1 MYVGPLNDFFYK
13 PKNWIFQQPK
23 FNQKEENTFINMNGK
38 LFKIN
43 DLTGEMTLCN
53 SIKKQINFPKEEK
66 SKKLKLANSI
76 NINNNLKK
84 YKSNKENYK
93 NSSLN
98 EVFPNSI
105 SDRKTKVN
113 EYISKSPNNLII
125 KKDQNYNTI
134 TSEND
139 SSINKKYLRTN
150 YNNKYINITPQLH
163 NKNSSSNFR
172 SIDQTIFSN
181 INSLPKNSNIIK
193 FSNQYNLYNNEKS
206 RTTKTFPYFS
216 KTNKKYF
223 KPPIA
228 FGHYNFKSLS
238 FENKKKNKYKPK
250 YKNYLYLMYR
260 QHKNNITG
268 EGKANEKIYDKK
280 KSDNI
285 IFKTFR
291 DQIFKEKIINGL
303 KRKYQFYED
312 KNDGKLKIPLI
323 THQNYDFYRGYSFSD
338 NKRMPIHHK
347 LFFKYIK
354 KDKLKEKEELE
365 KDMQMRNNEE

>member
-23 FNQKEENTFINMNGK
+23 FNQEEENTFINMNGK

-66 SKKLKLANSI
+66 SKKLQLANSI

-84 YKSNKENYK
+84 NKSNKENYK

-139 SSINKKYLRTN
+139 SSINKKYLSTN

-238 FENKKKNKYKPK
+238 FM
-250 YKNYLYLMYR
+250 LLFSLM
-260 QHKNNITG
+260 KSLV
-268 EGKANEKIYDKK
+268 NE
-280 KSDNI
+280 
-285 IFKTFR
+285 
-291 DQIFKEKIINGL
+291 
-303 KRKYQFYED
+303 
-312 KNDGKLKIPLI
+312 
-323 THQNYDFYRGYSFSD
+323 
-338 NKRMPIHHK
+338 
-347 LFFKYIK
+347 
-354 KDKLKEKEELE
+354 
-365 KDMQMRNNEE
+365 